1 MAPNFANG
9 KVYCIRNRNDGDK
22 IVYVGSTTRPLSER
36 MADHRKSI
44 KRSPELKIYKLMG
57 EVGVEHFHI
66 ELLVDFPCERKEQ
79 LLKAEGEQIRKHN
92 TMADGVN
99 ARIAGRGHAEYYVDN
114 KEAILA
120 NVKANT
126 EANKDKIRAYKHS
139 YGVENKEAIAAKRK
153 EQYEENR
160 EATIARVHAYAEAN
174 KETIAARGREYRNAN
189 KEVVKARKLEYRKAH
204 AEELNA
210 KQKAYMADK
219 RAAKLAAALA
229 PAPAEPV
236 AN

>member
-92 TMADGVN
+92 TVLNGYN
-99 ARIAGRGHAEYYVDN
+99 TQIAGRSQQEYMKEYELRPDRIVKKAEHMKESRKHPEVKAKAAGRSKEYSQRPENKAKIAERMKEYMKEYNKRPEAKAKRAEY
-114 KEAILA
+114 
-120 NVKANT
+120 
-126 EANKDKIRAYKHS
+126 RQ
-139 YGVENKEAIAAKRK
+139 R
-153 EQYEENR
+153 
-160 EATIARVHAYAEAN
+160 YA
-174 KETIAARGREYRNAN
+174 
-189 KEVVKARKLEYRKAH
+189 
-204 AEELNA
+204 
-210 KQKAYMADK
+210 D
-219 RAAKLAAALA
+219 KLAAAKLV
-229 PAPAEPV
+229 AEPV